1 VIENHRAAGAGGSA
15 GPATDTDIDN
25 TADTKRNVLGVLV
38 DAIDYDA
45 TVERVL
51 AAVHERRPFCLT
63 ALAVHGIMTGVA
75 DPAHRL
81 RLNEFDVVTADGQP
95 VRWALNL
102 LYGAGLR
109 DWVSGPELTLQL
121 LHHLA
126 ADGLPVFLYG
136 STRQTLDALA
146 VSLPRLVPG
155 LTIAGAEP
163 SKFRTAYPG
172 EEREI
177 AERIRRSRA
186 RMVLVGLGCPRQEIF
201 VHAMRP
207 LLGMPLLAVGAA
219 FDFHAGTQ
227 RRAPAWM
234 RRRGLSWLWRLAL
247 EPRRLW
253 RRYLLLNPAY
263 LLRLAAQAAR
273 LWRPDPRP
281 ILRGS
286 TPDAVPV

>member
-1 VIENHRAAGAGGSA
+1 MAARAAPTVVPRRTGQDSVQFDRYHSVEPLSYGVLPGGLDVYVGERSESSGGLPGDRRPGLTPAQGEGVIENHRATGTGGSA

-136 STRQTLDALA
+136 STRETLDELA

-155 LTIAGAEP
+155 LTI
-163 SKFRTAYPG
+163 
-172 EEREI
+172 
-177 AERIRRSRA
+177 
-186 RMVLVGLGCPRQEIF
+186 
-201 VHAMRP
+201 
-207 LLGMPLLAVGAA
+207 
-219 FDFHAGTQ
+219 
-227 RRAPAWM
+227 
-234 RRRGLSWLWRLAL
+234 
-247 EPRRLW
+247 
-253 RRYLLLNPAY
+253 
-263 LLRLAAQAAR
+263 
-273 LWRPDPRP
+273 
-281 ILRGS
+281 
-286 TPDAVPV
+286 